1 MENRQAPSG
10 RKNSSHA
17 VSLALRA
24 GPVLLLVFFVDLDAQ
39 RLEKLQI
46 LIADLEF
53 GVGAEG
59 GDQGSLVGG
68 VFALLADADG
78 GFEDEENVVAAF
90 LDAGHDSAKR
100 STSLCPILNRTE
112 TR

>member
-53 GVGAEG
+53 GVGAE
-59 GDQGSLVGG
+59 V
-68 VFALLADADG
+68 
-78 GFEDEENVVAAF
+78 
-90 LDAGHDSAKR
+90 
-100 STSLCPILNRTE
+100 E
-112 TR
+112 TREVLSVVCSPCLLTPMVASRTRKMS